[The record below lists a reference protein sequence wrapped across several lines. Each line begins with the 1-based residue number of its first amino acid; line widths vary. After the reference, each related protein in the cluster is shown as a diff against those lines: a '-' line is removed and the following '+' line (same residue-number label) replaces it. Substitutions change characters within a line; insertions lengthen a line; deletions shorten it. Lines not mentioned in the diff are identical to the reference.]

1 MCKDVVID
9 AKLMRLYV
17 KNYIHEDMELQ
28 SELQHA
34 LDVLTYKHENV
45 EMPFQSNVE
54 FILACVE
61 VGESRIFKIHLLV
74 NGMAIQLYLKIN

>member
-34 LDVLTYKHENV
+34 VDVLTYKHE
-45 EMPFQSNVE
+45 MLKCPFN
-54 FILACVE
+54 L
-61 VGESRIFKIHLLV
+61 
-74 NGMAIQLYLKIN
+74 M